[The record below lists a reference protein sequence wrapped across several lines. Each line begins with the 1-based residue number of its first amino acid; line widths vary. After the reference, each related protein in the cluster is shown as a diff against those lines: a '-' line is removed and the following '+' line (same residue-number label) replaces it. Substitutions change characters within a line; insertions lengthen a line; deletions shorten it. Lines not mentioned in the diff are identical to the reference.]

1 MATQTAA
8 RTSKKDNVQHATT
21 SRRVADSAHDLIDD
35 TAEKAENVELRLREK
50 AAVAGDKLEAT
61 KDTASEQV
69 EQSLARVESFV
80 NEKPLTAAGIA
91 FAAGVVAT
99 SILRR

>member
-1 MATQTAA
+1 MSTQTAEKTTA
-8 RTSKKDNVQHATT
+8 TDNVRDVTT
-21 SRRVADSAHDLIDD
+21 ARRVADSAHDLIDD
-35 TAEKAENVELRLREK
+35 TAAKAEDVELRLRKK
-50 AAVAGDKLEAT
+50 AAEAGNKLEA
-61 KDTASEQV
+61 KKESANEQV

-80 NEKPLTAAGIA
+80 KEKPLTAAGIA

>member
-1 MATQTAA
+1 MSTQTAA
-8 RTSKKDNVQHATT
+8 RTSNTDNVEDVTT
-21 SRRVADSAHDLIDD
+21 ARRVANSAHDLIDD
-35 TAEKAENVELRLREK
+35 TAAKAENVELRLRER

-61 KDTASEQV
+61 KDTANEQV
-69 EQSLARVESFV
+69 EQSLARVESYV
-80 NEKPLTAAGIA
+80 KEKPLTAAGIA